1 MGDEDS
7 PEEVSAENLAMED
20 SGFAVSGEEIPSP
33 GRRFNAARPQY
44 TSPRTCGASRHDTE
58 AATTTSPQGDGT
70 TRFFLSLFV
79 LTSEMVAPL
88 A

>member
-1 MGDEDS
+1 VGDEDS
-7 PEEVSAENLAMED
+7 PEEESAENLAMED
-20 SGFAVSGEEIPSP
+20 SGFTVSDEEILSP

-44 TSPRTCGASRHDTE
+44 TSPRTGGASRHDTE

-70 TRFFLSLFV
+70 ARFFLSLFV
-79 LTSEMVAPL
+79 LTSEIAAPL